1 MKSYK
6 TIQLAHTVREIRLAS
21 VVTPL
26 DPEQRRLHGEK
37 DAYARGLLDGEKA
50 LGQQLMQQRS
60 ELLEL
65 HRGVVESLGAVL
77 PRLARESERALI
89 ELAIEAAQK
98 VVAGLPIEPAMVEAV
113 LREALG
119 QIEDNAEITVQLHPE
134 DLALLRK
141 HDSPILEGVPG
152 SGPLQFTHSSEVTRG
167 GCILH
172 TRFGML
178 DARRET
184 KIEQL
189 RQMLPS

>member
-1 MKSYK
+1 MKSYR
-6 TIQLAHTVREIRLAS
+6 TIALVHPVRDIRLAS

-26 DPEQRRLHGEK
+26 DPEQRRAHGEK

-50 LGQQLMQQRS
+50 LGQQLMQQRT

-65 HRGVVESLGAVL
+65 HRGVVESLKAVL
-77 PRLARESERALI
+77 PRLAHESERALI

-98 VVAGLPIEPAMVEAV
+98 VVAGLPIEPALIEAV

-119 QIEDNAEITVQLHPE
+119 QIEGNAEITVQLHTE
-134 DLALLRK
+134 DLELLRK
-141 HDSPILEGVPG
+141 HGSPILEGLPG
-152 SGPLQFTHSSEVTRG
+152 SGPLRFTHSSEVTRG
-167 GCILH
+167 GCILQ

-189 RQMLPS
+189 RKTLPS